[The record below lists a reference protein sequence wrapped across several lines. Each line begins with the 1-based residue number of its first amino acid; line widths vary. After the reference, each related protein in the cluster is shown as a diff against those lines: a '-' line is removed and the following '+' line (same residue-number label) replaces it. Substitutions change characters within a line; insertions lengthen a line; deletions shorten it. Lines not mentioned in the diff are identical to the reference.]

1 MSLESE
7 FKSKLDEL
15 AKSVKSVK
23 TGDAYI
29 WTRAER
35 VRDSSI
41 SLAASKTAVRE
52 IQDRI
57 DIVLQSIQ
65 SDNIMEKLEE
75 FENSCPCVSLVSKAS
90 GLRKYLS
97 ERRDIWESLRTELK
111 NKIAQMETESSKQ
124 EEDRKRNAEKSQNIL
139 KKVQSMKTDA
149 LRSLKQARSIN
160 TTHFGRGPVKA
171 ATDRIKNVEEC
182 ETSIHDILTRIK
194 EFQERENTGGI
205 HNLSREVGTYLNDC
219 QAIKTVLLRKK
230 AGFERD
236 AISRQS
242 QSESQV
248 MDESYEHDPTH
259 RRQDPDARQPK
270 RPRNKF
276 I

>member
-7 FKSKLDEL
+7 YKSKLDEFEL

-23 TGDAYI
+23 TGDTYI
-29 WTRAER
+29 WTRAEK
-35 VRDSSI
+35 VRDSST

-52 IQDRI
+52 IQVRI
-57 DIVLQSIQ
+57 DFLLQNIQ

-75 FENSCPCVSLVSKAS
+75 FENSCPCASLVSKAS

-97 ERRDIWESLRTELK
+97 EKREIWDSLRTELE

-124 EEDRKRNAEKSQNIL
+124 ESIL
-139 KKVQSMKTDA
+139 KEVQIMKTDA
-149 LRSLKQARSIN
+149 LNSLQQAQLIN

-171 ATDRIKNVEEC
+171 ATDRIKIVQEYEM
-182 ETSIHDILTRIK
+182 SICDILTRIN
-194 EFQERENTGGI
+194 EFQEGENSQGI
-205 HNLSREVGTYLNDC
+205 QQCHRDVGIYLKSC
-219 QAIKTVLLRKK
+219 QAIKTALLRKK

-242 QSESQV
+242 QSESQA

-259 RRQDPDARQPK
+259 RRQDPEARQPK